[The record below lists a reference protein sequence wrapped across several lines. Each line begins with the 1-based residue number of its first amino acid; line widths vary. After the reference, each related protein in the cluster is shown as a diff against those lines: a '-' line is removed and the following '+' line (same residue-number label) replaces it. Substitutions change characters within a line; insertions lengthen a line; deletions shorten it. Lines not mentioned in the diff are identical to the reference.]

1 MRLEIQCEDRIGMVR
16 EVLDLFVPHQ
26 IDIRL
31 IEADTMRHCIYCG
44 FPDIDFAQL
53 QQLLGELRRLDGVQD
68 VKRVVFTPSE
78 REHNALHTLLE
89 ALPDGVIAVDLKG
102 SITMATDLA
111 AQDLGVP
118 ITALLSRPLQQFI
131 KGVSFAKVTWD
142 DIVGG
147 VSKRIRIRNKAL
159 LLEMKPIFV
168 PDEEGNA
175 NPAGSVIHLKSQAR
189 LDRQAANFKQ
199 APNAESDLEQY
210 FQPEVSKSAVM
221 QDMLKRAKAFTR
233 MPEPLFVQGAVGT
246 GKRDLVRALFQHW
259 QGQQFDKSGQLIM
272 RHGRDMHLDDVA
284 KLDGLNAWLVI
295 EEVEYLS
302 AEVQVALA
310 NWLTRRPEFS
320 TSFESS
326 CRIVSLTSQ
335 TEAQLTSQYGLNRS
349 LYFALSGLFL
359 RLPCLK
365 ERREDLPGLLQ
376 QTLQAYTERYGLA
389 MPKISKGVLLKLS
402 LYSWPG
408 NLKELQ
414 NICLQTLSLP
424 EQGEWQAETI
434 RLPEDTEAASL
445 TLLDGSLDKTVKHF
459 EAALL
464 RSLYP
469 YHPSTRRLAKAVGIS
484 HSAIANKLKEYD
496 IG

>member
-31 IEADTMRHCIYCG
+31 IEADTKNHCVYCG
-44 FPDIDFAQL
+44 FPDIEFAKL
-53 QQLLGELRRLDGVQD
+53 QQLLGELRRLDGVKD

-78 REHNALHTLLE
+78 REHNALYTLLE

-102 SITMATDLA
+102 TITMATDLA

-118 ITALLSRPLQQFI
+118 IAELLYRPLQQFI

-142 DIVGG
+142 DIVNG

-168 PDEEGNA
+168 PDECGKS

-189 LDRQAANFKQ
+189 LNRQAANFKQ
-199 APNAESDLEQY
+199 APNAESDLAQY
-210 FQPEVSKSAVM
+210 FHAEVSQSVAM
-221 QDMLKRAKAFTR
+221 QNMLQRAKAFVNR
-233 MPEPLFVQGAVGT
+233 IEPLLIEGEAGS
-246 GKRDLVRALFQHW
+246 GKRDLVQALFQHW
-259 QGQQFDKSGQLIM
+259 QGLQFDQSGQLII
-272 RHGRDMHLDDVA
+272 RHARDIGVADVK
-284 KLDGLNAWLVI
+284 KLGHFNGWLVI
-295 EEVEYLS
+295 EEIEYLP
-302 AEVQVALA
+302 ADAQVALA

-320 TSFESS
+320 TSFESL
-326 CRIVSLTSQ
+326 CRVVSLTTHS
-335 TEAQLTSQYGLNRS
+335 ESRLTAEHGLNKT
-349 LYFALSGLFL
+349 LYFALSSLFL
-359 RLPCLK
+359 RVPSVR
-365 ERREDLPGLLQ
+365 ERREDLAGLIH
-376 QTLQAYTERYGLA
+376 QTLLAYTERYGVIL
-389 MPKISKGVLLKLS
+389 PTISKGALLKLS

-414 NICLQTLSLP
+414 NVCLQTLSLNKK
-424 EQGEWQAETI
+424 EWQ
-434 RLPEDTEAASL
+434 PEDISLPKDDEARPLVLVEDSL
-445 TLLDGSLDKTVKHF
+445 EKTMKQF

-464 RSLYP
+464 KTLYP
-469 YHPSTRRLAKAVGIS
+469 KHPSTRRLAKAVGVS
-484 HSAIANKLKEYD
+484 HSAIANKLKEYG

>member
-31 IEADTMRHCIYCG
+31 IEADTVRHCIYCG
-44 FPDIDFAQL
+44 FPDIEFAKL
-53 QQLLGELRRLDGVQD
+53 QQLLGELRRLGGVQD
-68 VKRVVFTPSE
+68 VKRVTFTPSE

-102 SITMATDLA
+102 IITMATDLA

-118 ITALLSRPLQQFI
+118 ITELLSRPLQQFI

-147 VSKRIRIRNKAL
+147 VSMRIRIRNKAL

-199 APNAESDLEQY
+199 APNAENDLAQY
-210 FQPEVSKSAVM
+210 FQAQVSQSSVM
-221 QDMLKRAKAFTR
+221 REMLHRAKAFAN
-233 MPEPLFVQGAVGT
+233 MPEPLFIQGEAGT
-246 GKRDLVRALFQHW
+246 GKRDLVRALFQYW
-259 QGQQFDKSGQLIM
+259 LAQQFDQTAQLII
-272 RHGRDMHLDDVA
+272 RHGRDMHLEEVA
-284 KLDGLNAWLVI
+284 KLDHLNGWLVI
-295 EEVEYLS
+295 EELEYLS
-302 AEVQVALA
+302 PDVQVALA

-320 TSFESS
+320 TSFESN
-326 CRIVSLTSQ
+326 CRIVSLSTQPQSQ
-335 TEAQLTSQYGLNRS
+335 LISQYGLNRT

-359 RLPCLK
+359 QVPSLK
-365 ERREDLPGLLQ
+365 ERREDLAGLLQ
-376 QTLQAYTERYGLA
+376 QTLQAYAERYGVP
-389 MPKISKGVLLKLS
+389 MPKVSKGALLKLS

-408 NLKELQ
+408 NHKELQ
-414 NICLQTLSLP
+414 NVCLQTLSVSQ
-424 EQGEWQAETI
+424 QGEWQPETI
-434 RLPEDTEAASL
+434 CLPEDTNKASL
-445 TLLDGSLDKTVKHF
+445 VLLDGSLDKTLKHF
-459 EAALL
+459 EATLL
-464 RSLYP
+464 KSLYP
-469 YHPSTRRLAKAVGIS
+469 DHPSTRKLAKAVGVS
-484 HSAIANKLKEYD
+484 HSAIANKLKEYG
-496 IG
+496 IH